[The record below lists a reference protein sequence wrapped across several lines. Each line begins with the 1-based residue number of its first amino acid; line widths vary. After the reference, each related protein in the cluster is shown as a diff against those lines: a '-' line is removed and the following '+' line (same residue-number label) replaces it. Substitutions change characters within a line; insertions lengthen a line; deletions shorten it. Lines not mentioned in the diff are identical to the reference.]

1 MKNTI
6 LYFSLFMCIA
16 NCKKA
21 YNPPAIT
28 ALNNYLVVDGFI
40 NMAPNSVTTY
50 TLTRA
55 KNLGDTTI
63 NIAELNAQ
71 VLIKSNTGAIYPLVD
86 INSTGIY
93 SSNTILLSNT
103 NAYQLLITTTDGNQ
117 YESELVTPKKS
128 PLIDSITWKQTD
140 EEDVSI
146 FAHTHD
152 DENKTKF
159 YKWNYI
165 ETWEYNARLLSYW
178 GEENGRIFFLDSTTQ
193 MNRCWS
199 NATSTAV
206 ITGTTIAL
214 NQDVISKAPITT
226 IIKADKKI
234 KIRYSILV
242 QQLALEEAAY
252 NYWRIIEKNSQKLGT
267 LFDLQPAQLKGNI
280 RCTNILKEPVIGFI
294 SATTITEKR
303 IFINNNQLYN
313 WPTIVTEIPCETLV
327 LPVNPSDQFAYN
339 YFDPSFAPYYF
350 SSGSFSVPRGLVITR
365 KECIDCRLKGGSNV
379 KPLFW

>member
-1 MKNTI
+1 
-6 LYFSLFMCIA
+6 MCIA

-71 VLIKSNTGAIYPLVD
+71 VLIKSNTGTIYPLVD

-93 SSNTILLSNT
+93 SSNTMLLSNT
-103 NAYQLLITTTDGNQ
+103 NAYKLLITTTDGHQ

-165 ETWEYNARLLSYW
+165 ETWEYHARLLNYW
-178 GEENGRIFFLDSTTQ
+178 GEKNGRIFFLDSTTQ
-193 MNRCWS
+193 MNKCWS
-199 NATSTAV
+199 SATSTAV

-214 NQDVISKAPITT
+214 NQDVISKAPIAT
-226 IIKADKKI
+226 IIKDDEKI
-234 KIRYSILV
+234 KVRYSILL
-242 QQLALEEAAY
+242 QQLALDEAAY
-252 NYWRIIEKNSQKLGT
+252 NYWKIIEKNSQKLGT

-280 RCTNILKEPVIGFI
+280 RCINFSTEPVIGFI
-294 SATTITEKR
+294 TATTATEKR
-303 IFINNNQLYN
+303 IFINNSELNN
-313 WPTIVTEIPCETLV
+313 WSTIVTGRECDLLI
-327 LPVNPSDQFAYN
+327 LPTNPLDQFAYN
-339 YFDPSFAPYYF
+339 YFDSDFAPFYF
-350 SSGSFSVPRGLVITR
+350 SGSAPAVLIITR
-365 KECIDCRLKGGSNV
+365 KECIDCRLKGGSTT